1 MEEDMLS
8 KQIALAV
15 IASGAL
21 CVPAIGQTSTAPA
34 TGTSAPPAS
43 TGNWMTQEKTGEWR
57 ASKLKGLNVYNND
70 NEKIGDVSEL
80 IVSRDGKIDA
90 VVIGVGGFLG
100 IGEHDVAV
108 PFNEIKWT
116 EQRRN
121 ATTTA
126 STNTGAAGSTAG
138 GTANTAPGS
147 TTGTTASTNAGNRM
161 AASDANRTYPDHGV
175 LNMTKDQLKAAP
187 EFKYN
192 R

>member
-1 MEEDMLS
+1 
-8 KQIALAV
+8 
-15 IASGAL
+15 
-21 CVPAIGQTSTAPA
+21 
-34 TGTSAPPAS
+34 
-43 TGNWMTQEKTGEWR
+43 
-57 ASKLKGLNVYNND
+57 
-70 NEKIGDVSEL
+70 
-80 IVSRDGKIDA
+80 
-90 VVIGVGGFLG
+90 
-100 IGEHDVAV
+100 V

-116 EQRRN
+116 EQPRN